1 MVQIIGFEK
10 KQSKSK
16 ESYAVLILAAEPEVM
31 ISKSSGRPYISAKK
45 TTIPCALEENQ
56 AQALIGKELP
66 GSIERVACTPFEV
79 KLANGKKVKI
89 STAFQF
95 LPTESVSYTHLTL
108 PTKRI

>member
-16 ESYAVLILAAEPEVM
+16 ESYTVLILQGDPEVL
-31 ISKSSGRPYISAKK
+31 ISKTSGRPYISARK

-79 KLANGKKVKI
+79 KLATGKKIKI
-89 STAFQF
+89 STAYQF
-95 LPTESVSYTHLTL
+95 LPEETVIEKEVAQKGIS
-108 PTKRI
+108 I

>member
-31 ISKSSGRPYISAKK
+31 ISKSSGRPYISARK

-79 KLANGKKVKI
+79 KLATGKKVRI
-89 STAFQF
+89 STAYQF
-95 LPTESVSYTHLTL
+95 LPAETINEKEVAQ
-108 PTKRI
+108 

>member
-16 ESYAVLILAAEPEVM
+16 ESYAVLILAGEPEVM

-79 KLANGKKVKI
+79 KLATGKKVRI
-89 STAFQF
+89 STAYQF
-95 LPTESVSYTHLTL
+95 LPAETINEKEVAQ
-108 PTKRI
+108 

>member
-16 ESYAVLILAAEPEVM
+16 ESYSVLILAGDPEVM
-31 ISKSSGRPYISAKK
+31 ISKSSGRPYISVRR
-45 TTIPCALEENQ
+45 TSIPCALEEVQ

-79 KLANGKKVKI
+79 KLSTGKKAKI
-89 STAFQF
+89 STAYQF
-95 LPTESVSYTHLTL
+95 LPAETINEKEVAQ
-108 PTKRI
+108 

>member
-31 ISKSSGRPYISAKK
+31 ISKSSGRPYISVRK
-45 TTIPCALEENQ
+45 TSIPCALEESQ

-66 GSIERVACTPFEV
+66 GTIERVSVTPFQLT
-79 KLANGKKVKI
+79 LASGKKVKI
-89 STAFQF
+89 SSAFQYM
-95 LPTESVSYTHLTL
+95 PPEMVNE
-108 PTKRI
+108 KEVAQ

>member
-10 KQSKSK
+10 KKNEKTQVPYS
-16 ESYAVLILAAEPEVM
+16 VLILAGEPEVM
-31 ISKSSGRPYISAKK
+31 ISKSSGRPYVTARK

-79 KLANGKKVKI
+79 KLATGKKVKI

-95 LPTESVSYTHLTL
+95 LPAETVNEKEIVQ
-108 PTKRI
+108 

>member
-31 ISKSSGRPYISAKK
+31 ISKSSGRPYVSARK
-45 TTIPCALEENQ
+45 TTIPCALEEIQ

-66 GSIERVACTPFEV
+66 GSIERVSCAPFKL
-79 KLANGKKVKI
+79 KLATGKEIKI
-89 STAFQF
+89 STAFQY
-95 LPTESVSYTHLTL
+95 LPPESVNE
-108 PTKRI
+108 KEVAQ